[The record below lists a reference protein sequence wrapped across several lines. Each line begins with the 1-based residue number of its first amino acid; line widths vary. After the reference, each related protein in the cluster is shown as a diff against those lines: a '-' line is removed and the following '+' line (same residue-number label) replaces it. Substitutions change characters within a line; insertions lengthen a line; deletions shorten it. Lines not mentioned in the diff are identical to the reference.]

1 LSGTPPTWPKGL
13 FWGLPDPPP
22 REALFWGVLG
32 YPGEAQKYPVLGP
45 GGPTEKSVLILYGT
59 PPGGVPGGP
68 GGGPGRPWG
77 GPGRPYP
84 PTPPYPCFGTPPY
97 PQGTPKPG
105 VVLRPPPTQ
114 DTPIRD
120 PPTQDLG
127 VGYPGPR
134 GGIPGPP
141 SRYPPYPGGV
151 SRDPPYPGGVPR
163 TQGGYPGPTQGGYL
177 GSPRRSS
184 GRSARLIKSPT
195 WGTPLRTRD
204 DGFHPALDWA
214 THAVSASDPKGPNL
228 VAMGTPKVV
237 LGCLRPQD
245 LRQGG
250 RGLLVPTAG
259 PPGPVLG
266 LQRAFY
272 PQELAFSGTPLG
284 KNSQRL
290 LDPSAFIPRCVFC
303 SPTDYN

>member
-1 LSGTPPTWPKGL
+1 MAPPQGGSL
-13 FWGLPDPPP
+13 
-22 REALFWGVLG
+22 EAL
-32 YPGEAQKYPVLGP
+32 
-45 GGPTEKSVLILYGT
+45 GGPWEAL
-59 PPGGVPGGP
+59 
-68 GGGPGRPWG
+68 G

-84 PTPPYPCFGTPPY
+84 PLPPIPLFWDPPLPPGYPKTR
-97 PQGTPKPG
+97 

-114 DTPIRD
+114 DPH
-120 PPTQDLG
+120 
-127 VGYPGPR
+127 
-134 GGIPGPP
+134 PGPP
-141 SRYPPYPGGV
+141 PRG
-151 SRDPPYPGGVPR
+151 RVPR

-204 DGFHPALDWA
+204 DGFHPAPDWA

-250 RGLLVPTAG
+250 RGLLVPTVG

-284 KNSQRL
+284 QNDQRL

>member
-1 LSGTPPTWPKGL
+1 MAPPQGGSREALGEALGGPGGALGGPTPPTPHT
-13 FWGLPDPPP
+13 
-22 REALFWGVLG
+22 
-32 YPGEAQKYPVLGP
+32 PVLGP
-45 GGPTEKSVLILYGT
+45 PL
-59 PPGGVPGGP
+59 PPGYPKTR
-68 GGGPGRPWG
+68 GRSE
-77 GPGRPYP
+77 
-84 PTPPYPCFGTPPY
+84 TPPYPGYPYPGPPY
-97 PQGTPKPG
+97 PGPGGRVPRTQGGYPG
-105 VVLRPPPTQ
+105 PRGGTQ
-114 DTPIRD
+114 GLPRGG
-120 PPTQDLG
+120 TQDLG
-127 VGYPGPR
+127 VGY
-134 GGIPGPP
+134 PGPP